1 MKNLMK
7 VFFVFF
13 AIIVS
18 LCSKNVVFAQDRTDF
33 NIQDGYLSKYAGT
46 TPVVEIPDDVVTI
59 GKGVFKKH
67 TEITSVTIPNGV
79 TVIESEAFSGCKN
92 LQNVTLPNGL
102 VSIEEKAFYDCENF
116 TGISIPG
123 SVTNIGESA
132 FSDCKN
138 VSSIDIAN
146 GVQTIGSHA
155 FSDNDNVTS
164 IVVPDSVTVLGNY
177 AFSSCNYLQNIT
189 FSKSLTKIPSCVVQ
203 YCKKIEKLKIP
214 DGIQVLEKG
223 CLNGCNNLTYLSVPD
238 SVTSFAPF
246 SYRYEIPKKLR
257 IYCNTGTAAY
267 DYAVAND
274 IFYVPLENYESE
286 SSGNTGSTTGDT
298 SGSTT
303 EDTSGS
309 TTGDTSGGMTGD
321 TSGSTTGNTSGSTK
335 PDTGSNT
342 PVQSEKA
349 IAAVECI
356 NRKCVRVSFTDGTS
370 GVYDVPQMTPNAS
383 NMITIEEGGKQYQY
397 SVICPSFNLTIESIQ
412 AISANEVQIKY
423 SGDFV
428 WDKKGSQITPDF
440 VIPGFTD
447 AGVLDTSYDQV
458 NKIIVLKSPKT
469 TKQDT
474 LYTVQAMYYDEG
486 AVIFN
491 QNSFYGYEPVVS
503 EPVQTPSTESDSSN
517 EPAIAP
523 PKEDTNISTDSS
535 NTGNNSFPDTSQE
548 NDISSGTGWDDDYE
562 EPASYD
568 PPSLSVV
575 KKTLKRKKSFTL
587 RVKNAESAAK
597 WKVKNKKIVK
607 ISRTKGYSVKV
618 KGLKKGTTYI
628 TARVDGEVLRCK
640 IKVK

>member
-1 MKNLMK
+1 MK
-7 VFFVFF
+7 VFCAFF

-138 VSSIDIAN
+138 VSGIDIAY

-155 FSDNDNVTS
+155 FSDNDNVIS
-164 IVVPDSVTVLGNY
+164 VVIPDSVTVLGNY

-214 DGIQVLEKG
+214 DGIQVLAKG
-223 CLNGCNNLTYLSVPD
+223 CLNGCSNLTYLSVPD
-238 SVTSFAPF
+238 SVTSFDPF
-246 SYRYEIPKKLR
+246 SYNYEIPTKLR

-267 DYAVAND
+267 DYAVAKD

-303 EDTSGS
+303 GDTSGS
-309 TTGDTSGGMTGD
+309 TTGNTSGGTTGD
-321 TSGSTTGNTSGSTK
+321 TSGSTTGNTSGSTCALERSDCTNGGCASK
-335 PDTGSNT
+335 VPDA
-342 PVQSEKA
+342 PA
-349 IAAVECI
+349 DRAAVA
-356 NRKCVRVSFTDGTS
+356 S
-370 GVYDVPQMTPNAS
+370 GPAAEYPRPVGVWSSKP
-383 NMITIEEGGKQYQY
+383 
-397 SVICPSFNLTIESIQ
+397 ICNS
-412 AISANEVQIKY
+412 
-423 SGDFV
+423 
-428 WDKKGSQITPDF
+428 SQISLYASPF
-440 VIPGFTD
+440 EMPFIFPYSASIPPLSSQWLQRQTFLTKFTFI
-447 AGVLDTSYDQV
+447 LPRR
-458 NKIIVLKSPKT
+458 SP
-469 TKQDT
+469 
-474 LYTVQAMYYDEG
+474 
-486 AVIFN
+486 
-491 QNSFYGYEPVVS
+491 QNG
-503 EPVQTPSTESDSSN
+503 QST
-517 EPAIAP
+517 
-523 PKEDTNISTDSS
+523 
-535 NTGNNSFPDTSQE
+535 
-548 NDISSGTGWDDDYE
+548 
-562 EPASYD
+562 
-568 PPSLSVV
+568 
-575 KKTLKRKKSFTL
+575 
-587 RVKNAESAAK
+587 
-597 WKVKNKKIVK
+597 
-607 ISRTKGYSVKV
+607 
-618 KGLKKGTTYI
+618 
-628 TARVDGEVLRCK
+628 
-640 IKVK
+640 